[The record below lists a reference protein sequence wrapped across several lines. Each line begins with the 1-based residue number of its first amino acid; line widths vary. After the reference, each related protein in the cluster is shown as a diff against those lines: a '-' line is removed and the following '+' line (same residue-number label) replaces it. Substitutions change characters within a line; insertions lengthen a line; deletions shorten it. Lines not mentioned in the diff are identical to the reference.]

1 MPRASVTAMTVEEAR
16 RLMGRAVLYSPGDGE
31 PETVDI
37 TDVDSF
43 LVYVSWRDRDQ
54 HKAVM
59 SRPGT

>member
-1 MPRASVTAMTVEEAR
+1 MTVEEAR